1 MCSLS
6 GRRANTI
13 SDSIQKEMQGKELPN
28 PQGDGG
34 LREYDMGAAYHA
46 ADLVVSRAG
55 ASSIS
60 EFQLIGKPV
69 ILVPSP
75 TWRRTTSARMP
86 WPRP

>member
-1 MCSLS
+1 M
-6 GRRANTI
+6 R
-13 SDSIQKEMQGKELPN
+13 GKELPN
-28 PQGDGG
+28 LKVMDFVS
-34 LREYDMGAAYHA
+34 DMGAAYHA

-75 TWRRTTSARMP
+75 MWRRTTSARMP
-86 WPRP
+86 WLSSVAMQPSTWRTPRLRRSS